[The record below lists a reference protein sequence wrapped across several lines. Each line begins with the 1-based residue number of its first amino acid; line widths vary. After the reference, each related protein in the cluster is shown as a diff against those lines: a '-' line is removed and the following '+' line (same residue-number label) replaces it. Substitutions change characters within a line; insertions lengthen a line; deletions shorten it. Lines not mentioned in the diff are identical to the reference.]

1 MLLANNKTSFLSSVF
16 SDVVL
21 SKDSSEI
28 SIQCPYCGK
37 AGKSKM
43 CIIIDS
49 GVYHCW
55 VCESKGRGLAKLIT
69 RVRPGKVKE
78 YIQKYAPSERLKS
91 KEEVAKEEPDIDLPE
106 DFKLV
111 AQGNKADPDW
121 REIVRYAKTR
131 GFTKKTLWEFRVGY
145 SRSFEWRRRLI
156 LPSFDEEGA
165 LNYLTGRSIDPEN
178 TFRYKN
184 LSRSRNSVIFNE
196 MDVDWKKP
204 LFLSEGPLDLIKVN
218 MNKTC
223 LLGSTLSPDSLLF
236 EKIVSNCTPVIMI
249 LDDDAKKKAV
259 KIADSLVQ
267 YDIQLKINFCS
278 QEADL
283 NELSEKRIK
292 MLIDSSRE
300 YDYSFKLKLK
310 LGSYKL

>member
-1 MLLANNKTSFLSSVF
+1 MRLANNKTSFLSSIF
-16 SDVVL
+16 SDVIL
-21 SKDSSEI
+21 SKDSTEI
-28 SIQCPYCGK
+28 SVRCPYCGTP
-37 AGKSKM
+37 GKSKM

-55 VCESKGRGLAKLIT
+55 VCESKGRGLARLIT
-69 RVRPGKVKE
+69 KVRPGKVKE
-78 YIQKYAPSERLKS
+78 YIQNYAPSERLKS
-91 KEEVAKEEPDIDLPE
+91 KEEIANEEPDIELPE

-111 AQGNKADPDW
+111 TQGNKADPDW
-121 REIVRYAKTR
+121 REIARYAKFR
-131 GFTKKTLWEFRVGY
+131 GFTKKSLWEFRVGY

-156 LPSFDEEGA
+156 LPSFDEDGM

-184 LSRSRNSVIFNE
+184 LSRSRNSVIFNG

-204 LFLSEGPLDLIKVN
+204 LFLSEGPLDLIKVK

-223 LLGSTLSPDSLLF
+223 LLGSTLSTDSLLF
-236 EKIVSNCTPVIMI
+236 EKIVSNSTPVIMI

-267 YDIQLKINFCS
+267 YDIPLKINFCS
-278 QEADL
+278 READL

-292 MLIDSSRE
+292 KLIDTSQE